1 MGDYMDIRSSRAG
14 LHLVLSN
21 YSSGVKTSESMVLAI
36 RIEKQK
42 KIKSVRKTCR
52 KLFFGNLYDVGTV
65 STRL

>member
-42 KIKSVRKTCR
+42 R
-52 KLFFGNLYDVGTV
+52 
-65 STRL
+65 